1 MGDYNMKPILL
12 IGMMGSGKTTIGKG
26 LSEELSLSWADT
38 DQYIEQQTQNSISH
52 LFQQHGEN
60 YFRQLETQALQ
71 SLITRAEIIST
82 GGGIIITP
90 ANRKILKNQATVIYL
105 KANINTLATRIDPS
119 DRPLLQNE
127 DLKDKFATLYHQ
139 RSKWYEECAHY
150 MIETD
155 LLTIG
160 DVIATIKNLLTA

>member
-1 MGDYNMKPILL
+1 MQR
-12 IGMMGSGKTTIGKG
+12 
-26 LSEELSLSWADT
+26 LS
-38 DQYIEQQTQNSISH
+38 QQD
-52 LFQQHGEN
+52 
-60 YFRQLETQALQ
+60 
-71 SLITRAEIIST
+71 
-82 GGGIIITP
+82 GIIITP

-127 DLKDKFATLYHQ
+127 DLKDKLATLYHQ